1 MFYGIWPAML
11 TPFDR
16 HGDVDLPAID
26 HLVEYML
33 NEGAHGFY
41 VCGSTGEGILMNVQ
55 ERAAVAARTVQQ
67 VRGRA
72 PVMVHVGAIPTRDAA
87 ALAAHA
93 REIGA
98 DAVAAIPPTFFAY
111 SFNAVKAHYR
121 AIGDAAQI
129 PLYIYNIPQAAGLN
143 VTPAMVAEMKREIPN
158 LVGLKFTSHNFYEMR
173 QIIEL
178 DNMTVFSGPDEMCL
192 PALAMGV
199 VGAIGSTYNPM
210 TRHFVRL
217 YEAFQAGRL
226 AEAQELQYQANR
238 IIRVWTSFPGSLKV
252 MMRWQGVPL
261 GEPRRPLEPLPAE
274 REEELAAAL
283 QAVGYTYPVGVP
295 QPA

>member
-16 HGDVDLPAID
+16 QGDVDLPAID
-26 HLVEYML
+26 RLVEYL
-33 NEGAHGFY
+33 LSEGSHGFY
-41 VCGSTGEGILMNVQ
+41 VCGSTGEGLLMNVQ
-55 ERAAVAARTVQQ
+55 ERAAVAERTVQQ

-93 REIGA
+93 RDIGA

-111 SFNAVKAHYR
+111 SFNAIKAHYR
-121 AIGDAAQI
+121 AIGEAAQI
-129 PLYIYNIPQAAGLN
+129 PLYIYNIPQAAGVN

-158 LVGLKFTSHNFYEMR
+158 LVGLKFTAYNFYEMR

-192 PALAMGV
+192 PALTMGV

-238 IIRVWTSFPGSLKV
+238 VIRVWTSFPGSLKV

-283 QAVGYTYPVGVP
+283 QAAGYTYPVGVP

>member
-16 HGDVDLPAID
+16 QGDVDLPAID
-26 HLVEYML
+26 HLVEHLL

-41 VCGSTGEGILMNVQ
+41 VCGSTGEGLLMNVQ
-55 ERAAVAARTVQQ
+55 ERAAVAERTVQQ

-93 REIGA
+93 RDIGA

-111 SFNAVKAHYR
+111 SFNAIKAHYR
-121 AIGDAAQI
+121 AIGEAAQI
-129 PLYIYNIPQAAGLN
+129 PLYIYNIPQAAGVN

-158 LVGLKFTSHNFYEMR
+158 LVGLKFTAYNFYEMR

-192 PALAMGV
+192 PALTMGV

-226 AEAQELQYQANR
+226 AEAQDLQFQANR
-238 IIRVWTSFPGSLKV
+238 IIRVWTSFPGALKV
-252 MMRWQGVPL
+252 MMRWQGVPI
-261 GEPRRPLEPLPAE
+261 GAPRRPMEPLPVE
-274 REEELAAAL
+274 REEELASAL
-283 QAVGYTYPVGVP
+283 QAAGYTYPVGVP